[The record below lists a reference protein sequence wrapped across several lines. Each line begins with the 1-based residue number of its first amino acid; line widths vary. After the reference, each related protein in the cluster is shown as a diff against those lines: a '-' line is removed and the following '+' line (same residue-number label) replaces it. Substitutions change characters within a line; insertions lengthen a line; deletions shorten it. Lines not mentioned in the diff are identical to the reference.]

1 MYRFF
6 ALRGE
11 KTIHNKDEVPCCR
24 RLKRCEHMATPLEIA
39 EAWQQA
45 ANNQDSE
52 RLLAL
57 SRSQRIS
64 DDVLHEIEREID
76 FEEARLPRG

>member
-1 MYRFF
+1 MSYDSDPYFKGKRA
-6 ALRGE
+6 AL
-11 KTIHNKDEVPCCR
+11 
-24 RLKRCEHMATPLEIA
+24 AA
-39 EAWQQA
+39 ER
-45 ANNQDSE
+45 E